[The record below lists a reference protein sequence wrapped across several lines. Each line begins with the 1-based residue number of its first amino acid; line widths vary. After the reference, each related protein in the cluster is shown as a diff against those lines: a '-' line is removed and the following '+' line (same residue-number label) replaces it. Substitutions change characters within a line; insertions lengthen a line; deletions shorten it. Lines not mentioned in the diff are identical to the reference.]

1 MKSLNYP
8 SLYSKLPCNT
18 RTNFRTTSFLTTLS
32 ANAQL
37 HYLNTQSSQT
47 LNLSLKTAA
56 SILLPLHFC
65 ITNHHRIPPSP
76 VSIDR
81 ERERVSGRVSSSFIR
96 ELQSVSCSDSAAVR
110 KSEEGKEKLCVSP
123 THSALPFLPAAIKFP
138 AATTTSSTV
147 CHSQANQHPSRT
159 RAVSEEK
166 KKFSVPLCVS

>member
-37 HYLNTQSSQT
+37 HHLNTQSSQT
-47 LNLSLKTAA
+47 LNLPLSKPRHPSFFLFISVSQTTTA
-56 SILLPLHFC
+56 LHL
-65 ITNHHRIPPSP
+65 HPW
-76 VSIDR
+76 VST

-123 THSALPFLPAAIKFP
+123 THSALPFLPAAINFP

-147 CHSQANQHPSRT
+147 CHSQANQHPSRA
-159 RAVSEEK
+159 RAESEKEK
-166 KKFSVPLCVS
+166 NFQFPCA